1 MAWFKALMLKMEL
14 LQPAREKLSVLI
26 VMIANKYSA
35 KALLLIAFLLPS
47 LAYGDTGFNPAL
59 MMSNL
64 GIIAKIV
71 QAVAV
76 VMGVGL
82 IFSGIMKLKHY
93 GEMRT
98 MMNSQGSLANALF
111 IVLAGVMLLTL
122 PTMLNTFLLAIW
134 GTTNPLPYPGGD
146 NMGTNG
152 LMRGIVMFVRL
163 IGVISFIRG
172 VVLISHLGKENG
184 GQQGSIG
191 KALTYMI
198 GGIMCVQIV
207 ATAQFLSTILGFVG
221 V

>member
-1 MAWFKALMLKMEL
+1 MEL
-14 LQPAREKLSVLI
+14 LQPVREKLSVSI
-26 VMIANKYSA
+26 VMIANKYCP
-35 KALLLIAFLLPS
+35 KTLLLIALLLPS

-64 GIIAKIV
+64 GIIANIV
-71 QAVAV
+71 QGVAI

-111 IVLAGVMLLTL
+111 IMLAGIMLMTL

-134 GTTNPLPYPGGD
+134 GTTNPLPYPGG
-146 NMGTNG
+146 GGANG

-172 VVLISHLGKENG
+172 VVLISHLGKESG

-207 ATAQFLSTILGFVG
+207 ATAQFLSTILGFIG
-221 V
+221 I